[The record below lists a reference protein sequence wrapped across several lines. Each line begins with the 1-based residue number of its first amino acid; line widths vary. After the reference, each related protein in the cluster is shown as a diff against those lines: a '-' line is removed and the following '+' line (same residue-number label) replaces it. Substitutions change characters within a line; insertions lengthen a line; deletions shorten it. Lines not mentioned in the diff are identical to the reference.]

1 MEKIMLI
8 AGCSHAAG
16 SEIDGTGDSDY
27 NRHNSFGSKLAMRM
41 GYRPLNIAVAG
52 STNSA
57 IARSVLK
64 WFEANYN
71 PKKMKVFVVIAWTDS
86 TRMEIPYDEFVPMPD
101 NDHINWMDVST
112 HDFFK
117 ITLGW
122 EGNPDKPSEKE
133 QINYYHKFIL
143 DHEQYLAIQTLNY
156 ALQLQ
161 YFLNSKKVDYVMCNS
176 MQVYTNHTKQ
186 LGYYLSLIDETKY
199 YGIYNTNQAFYWKYK
214 NEGYTNP
221 KATYWHHDEVPHDLF
236 ANELYNFIEDNK

>member
-16 SEIDGTGDSDY
+16 SEIDGTPDSDF
-27 NRHNSFGSKLAMRM
+27 NRHNSFGSKLAIRM
-41 GYRPLNIAVAG
+41 GYRPLNIAVSG

-71 PKKMKVFVVIAWTDS
+71 PKKMKVFVLVAWTDS
-86 TRMEIPYDEFVPMPD
+86 TRLEIPNDKFVEMPD
-101 NDHINWMDVST
+101 NEHINWMDVST

-122 EGNPDKPSEKE
+122 EGDPNNPAEME
-133 QINYYHKFIL
+133 RINYYHKFIV
-143 DHEQYLAIQTLNY
+143 DHEELLSIMSLNY

-161 YFLNSKKVDYVMCNS
+161 YFFNSKKVDYMMCNS
-176 MQVYTNHTKQ
+176 MHVYVNHTKQ
-186 LGYYLSLIDETKY
+186 LGYYMSLIDETKY
-199 YGIYNTNQAFYWKYK
+199 YGIYNTEEAFYWKYK
-214 NEGYTNP
+214 NAGYVNE
-221 KATYWHHDEVPHDLF
+221 KALYWHHDEVPH
-236 ANELYNFIEDNK
+236 ELYADELYRFIEEK